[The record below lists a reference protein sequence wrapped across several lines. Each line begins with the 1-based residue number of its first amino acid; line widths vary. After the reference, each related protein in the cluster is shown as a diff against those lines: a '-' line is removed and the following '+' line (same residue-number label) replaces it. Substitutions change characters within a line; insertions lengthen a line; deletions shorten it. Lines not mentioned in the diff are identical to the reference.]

1 MAYNYLYEHGWRDLS
16 MINNPQHKEMSPVLT
31 LVIIRAENI
40 TSSKK
45 EKKGLLWIGMKN
57 EFWRILVEIKLIM
70 QNILINLCF
79 ELLQQTFIM
88 SHAHEPCTTQ
98 LILFFRLAQTNI
110 QNPGDNYLARTPA
123 GTPPYALSFF
133 FWRFCPIFNV
143 LFSYFLCSF
152 IFSTRV
158 FK

>member
-1 MAYNYLYEHGWRDLS
+1 
-16 MINNPQHKEMSPVLT
+16 MSPVLT

-79 ELLQQTFIM
+79 ELL
-88 SHAHEPCTTQ
+88 
-98 LILFFRLAQTNI
+98 
-110 QNPGDNYLARTPA
+110 
-123 GTPPYALSFF
+123 
-133 FWRFCPIFNV
+133 
-143 LFSYFLCSF
+143 
-152 IFSTRV
+152 
-158 FK
+158 